1 MSIRYRKLSEVAS
14 GLAEHAIRVLLV
26 DDQAIV
32 AEAVRR
38 MLSEEPDIEFHYCQ
52 DPSKAISTA
61 CEIRPTVILLDL
73 IMPDIDGLTLTK
85 FLRANEKTRAIPLI
99 VLSAEEE
106 AATKAEA
113 FALGANDYLV
123 KLPDK
128 IELIARIRYHSNG
141 YITVLQRNEAYEA
154 LVESQ
159 KALTSELNQAA
170 DYVRSLLPPRL
181 EGDIETDSEFI
192 PSTSLGGDSFGYHWI
207 DDDHLAIY
215 LLDVCGHG
223 VGAALLSISAI
234 NSLRSESLN
243 DVDFHDPGEVLAGL
257 NDAYQME
264 EQNNMFFTIWYGVY
278 NKKTGELTF
287 ANGGHPPPIAIT
299 GGSSET
305 VETVLL
311 NAGGL
316 IIGGLPGE
324 KYEKATIIIKG
335 FTRLYIYSDGIY
347 EVTRPDGSMLNLDDF
362 VKIVSKLSARDD
374 ASPRKIIEEIRRIQD
389 SDIFDDD
396 VSLMEIRFLQP
407 NPDKPEL
414 RI

>member
-1 MSIRYRKLSEVAS
+1 MSIQHRELSEVTS
-14 GLAEHAIRVLLV
+14 GFTEHAIKVLLV

-38 MLSEEPDIEFHYCQ
+38 MLVEEPDIEFHYCQ
-52 DPSKAISTA
+52 DPAKAIPTA
-61 CEIRPTVILLDL
+61 CEIHPTVILLDL

-85 FLRANEKTRAIPLI
+85 FLRANEKTSEIPLI
-99 VLSAEEE
+99 VLSSKEE
-106 AATKAEA
+106 ATTKAKA

-128 IELIARIRYHSNG
+128 IELVARIRYHSNG
-141 YITVLQRNEAYEA
+141 YITLLQRNEAYKA
-154 LVESQ
+154 LVASQ

-170 DYVRSLLPPRL
+170 DYVRSLLPPKL

-243 DVDFHDPGEVLAGL
+243 DVDFHDPSQVLAGL
-257 NDAYQME
+257 NEAYQME
-264 EQNNMFFTIWYGVY
+264 EHNNMFFTIWYGVY
-278 NKKTGELTF
+278 NRKLMELTF
-287 ANGGHPPPIAIT
+287 ANGGHPPPIAII
-299 GGSSET
+299 GESPET

-324 KYEKATIIIKG
+324 KYEKTKIIIKE

-347 EVTRPDGSMLNLDDF
+347 EVTRPNGSMLKLDDF
-362 VKIVSKLSARDD
+362 IKIVSKLSAKDD
-374 ASPRKIIEEIRRIQD
+374 ASPRGIIKEIRRIQD
-389 SDIFDDD
+389 SDVFDDD
-396 VSLMEIRFLQP
+396 VSLMEVRFLRP

>member
-1 MSIRYRKLSEVAS
+1 MTNDKQPAS
-14 GLAEHAIRVLLV
+14 LTHHRITVLLV

-32 AEAVRR
+32 AEAIKR
-38 MLSEEPDIEFHYCQ
+38 MLVEEPDIEFHYCQ
-52 DPSKAISTA
+52 DPAKAIPTA
-61 CEIRPTVILLDL
+61 CEICPTVILLDL
-73 IMPDIDGLTLTK
+73 VMPDIDGLTLTK
-85 FLRANEKTRAIPLI
+85 FLRANEKTREIPLI
-99 VLSAEEE
+99 VLSSKEE
-106 AATKAEA
+106 ATTKAEA

-141 YITVLQRNEAYEA
+141 YITFLQRNEAYEA
-154 LVESQ
+154 LVASQ

-170 DYVRSLLPPRL
+170 DYVRSLLPPQL

-243 DVDFHDPGEVLAGL
+243 DVDFHDPSEVLAGL
-257 NDAYQME
+257 NEVYQME
-264 EQNNMFFTIWYGVY
+264 EHNDMFFTIWYGVY
-278 NKKTGELTF
+278 NRKLRELTF
-287 ANGGHPPPIAIT
+287 ANGGHPPPIAIV
-299 GGSSET
+299 GGSPET

-324 KYEKATIIIKG
+324 KYEKAKIIIKES
-335 FTRLYIYSDGIY
+335 TRLYIYSDGIY
-347 EVTRPDGSMLNLDDF
+347 EVTKPDGSMLKLDDF
-362 VKIVSKLSARDD
+362 IKIVSELSDKD
-374 ASPRKIIEEIRRIQD
+374 EVSPREIIKEIRRIQD
-389 SDIFDDD
+389 SNVFDDD
-396 VSLMEIRFLQP
+396 VSLMEVRFLRP